1 MVQIGEERESLR
13 VPKWCVFPVSG
24 STSGTWLSWILSPV
38 CLPVS
43 PLWQILLLSHYISI
57 LLKAQVA
64 VAQFLQEFL
73 INNLTED

>member
-1 MVQIGEERESLR
+1 MVQIGEEKESLKR
-13 VPKWCVFPVSG
+13 PRWCGFSVSRPTFG
-24 STSGTWLSWILSPV
+24 IWLSWILSPA

-43 PLWQILLLSHYISI
+43 PLWQILLLTHYISI